1 MKRFVL
7 LALLAACAA
16 RGSAKVETA
25 PPPEPAEGGEKQP
38 DLDRSLSALPTPENE
53 PTVVAPPAD
62 DNLGANP
69 YSGSIDRAGLIAIVD
84 QGLGRFFGHLRL
96 APVMD
101 GKRFV
106 GFAVAGIDPAWG
118 DIGLRPGDIIQRVNG
133 QVIERP
139 EQAMAAFESLRVA
152 SEVMVE
158 ITRAGVPATLRF
170 RIE

>member
-1 MKRFVL
+1 MKHVVL
-7 LALLAACAA
+7 LVLLAACSA
-16 RGSAKVETA
+16 RGSARVETA
-25 PPPEPAEGGEKQP
+25 EPAAAEGEERPP
-38 DLDRSLSALPTPENE
+38 DLDRSLSAVPTPENE
-53 PTVVAPPAD
+53 PTVVAPPPD
-62 DNLGANP
+62 DNLGAHP

-101 GKRFV
+101 GKRFM
-106 GFAVAGIDPAWG
+106 GFAVSGIDPVWG
-118 DIGLRPGDIIQRVNG
+118 DIGLQPGDIILRVNG
-133 QVIERP
+133 QAIERP

-158 ITRAGVPATLRF
+158 ITRAGVPATLRY